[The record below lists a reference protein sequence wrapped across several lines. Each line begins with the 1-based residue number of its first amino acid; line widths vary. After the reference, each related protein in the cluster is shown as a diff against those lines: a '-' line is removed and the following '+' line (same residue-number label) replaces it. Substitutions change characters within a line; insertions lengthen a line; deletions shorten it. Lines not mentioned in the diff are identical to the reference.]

1 MGLRHPWANKTAA
14 GTRDRPTGGL
24 GTKQGGGLEGFGEK
38 RVMGEEVIIPRY
50 ITGLVIQR
58 VFSWMEAFPS
68 PLPHSN
74 ADRYVYSDACSVRVR
89 CQWLLLAK
97 TRNPNSSENSMLIGS
112 VSLLEA
118 FRSRHG
124 GYVIYVIDSCVC
136 VCARV
141 YVGVDFENSF
151 YIFST
156 ISTFVT
162 EWWGD

>member
-1 MGLRHPWANKTAA
+1 M
-14 GTRDRPTGGL
+14 
-24 GTKQGGGLEGFGEK
+24 
-38 RVMGEEVIIPRY
+38 IIPRY

-112 VSLLEA
+112 VSLLET

-124 GYVIYVIDSCVC
+124 GYVIDLCVC
-136 VCARV
+136 VCARA
-141 YVGVDFENSF
+141 YESVGFENSF
-151 YIFST
+151 YISSI
-156 ISTFVT
+156 ISTFSDVFVVVLF
-162 EWWGD
+162 GVV

>member
-1 MGLRHPWANKTAA
+1 MR
-14 GTRDRPTGGL
+14 
-24 GTKQGGGLEGFGEK
+24 
-38 RVMGEEVIIPRY
+38 EEVIIPRY

-97 TRNPNSSENSMLIGS
+97 TRNPDSSENSMLIGS

-136 VCARV
+136 VCVRV
-141 YVGVDFENSF
+141 RTWVLILKTLS
-151 YIFST
+151 IF
-156 ISTFVT
+156 FLPLVHL
-162 EWWGD
+162 